1 MLEIVRGKQ
10 EPLPLRAV
18 EELWQFRSVKRQR
31 PGAAD
36 PENHSRVEL
45 PSSSIPK
52 LSQTQ
57 GQIKVLRVEKKISQG
72 LFGEKCLF
80 EIHILIKSDENMI
93 TKISLIQL

>member
-1 MLEIVRGKQ
+1 M
-10 EPLPLRAV
+10 
-18 EELWQFRSVKRQR
+18 KRQR
-31 PGAAD
+31 PGAAA

-72 LFGEKCLF
+72 LFGEKSLF
-80 EIHILIKSDENMI
+80 EIHILIKYDESMI